1 MHEPVVRE
9 YGWLTVG
16 PWPSSQQV
24 MLCETPCQ
32 RPSLGSV
39 LVSIQTESS
48 CLLLSQAPLSLPVC
62 RLLQCRIIRGTE
74 LAAAEERLE
83 SLRKRERELLDKCS
97 VDSLLEKLKSETQHV
112 AIV

>member
-1 MHEPVVRE
+1 
-9 YGWLTVG
+9 
-16 PWPSSQQV
+16 

-32 RPSLGSV
+32 RQSLGSV
-39 LVSIQTESS
+39 LVSIHAEFS
-48 CLLLSQAPLSLPVC
+48 CLLLFQAPRSFPVC

-83 SLRKRERELLDKCS
+83 SLRKRERELLEKCS
-97 VDSLLEKLKSETQHV
+97 VDSLLEKLKSENRHV